1 MRTNSNQYI
10 LLIILL
16 LVHNNNILHMK
27 ERITLSFDPT
37 TVSKID
43 SIRGL
48 VPRSRF
54 MEHRILRSLNSQNPL
69 TEEKKE
75 VSVNV

>member
-1 MRTNSNQYI
+1 MTI
-10 LLIILL
+10 VP
-16 LVHNNNILHMK
+16 LVHTSNILHMK
-27 ERITLSFDPT
+27 ERITLSFEPS

-43 SIRGL
+43 SVRGL

-54 MEHRILRSLNSQNPL
+54 VENGILRSINSQNPR